1 MDDYGVDVAMDGDDE
16 DEGDM
21 EIDYEESATDNNLN
35 TDEDQDRDDLAA
47 TVDDSA
53 EVWTNDDGDESDLD
67 DGNVEEDK
75 EMMWQVNRFY
85 AWLNPH

>member
-1 MDDYGVDVAMDGDDE
+1 M
-16 DEGDM
+16 
-21 EIDYEESATDNNLN
+21 
-35 TDEDQDRDDLAA
+35 
-47 TVDDSA
+47 DSA